1 MMKLGSLVLTVFLFA
16 ALRLAAFA
24 QEGVS
29 INIAPPTLPTLE
41 QPPCPADGYI
51 WTPGYWAYGAGGYY
65 WVPGAWVWPPQIGL
79 LWTPP
84 WWGFNNGAY
93 VFHAGYWG
101 PSVGYYGGINYGHG
115 YFGHDYWGGRWE
127 GNVFRYNTAVT
138 RVDTNVVQKTFVDES
153 VLKKEPKT
161 SRAGFNGPNGVKAE
175 PNAEEKE
182 AEEHRKT
189 PPSYE
194 QVAQQEA
201 ASKNRNLHASVNNG
215 TPNAEA
221 IRLFNEREETPE
233 AVQGT
238 STAGGA
244 GKPENQP
251 GNVSDNRPQGA
262 AIAENQENKPAADN
276 QRNKQNIEAEQAKA
290 AGQGTPAREA
300 DRTTKS
306 SRRPEKAGGNR
317 GRTTRQQQRKKK
329 STKPKPSPR
338 PR

>member
-1 MMKLGSLVLTVFLFA
+1 MKLGSLIFTVFLFA
-16 ALRLAAFA
+16 ALRLASA
-24 QEGVS
+24 QEGISTNV
-29 INIAPPTLPTLE
+29 APPDLPTLE

-51 WTPGYWAYGAGGYY
+51 WTPGYWAYDAGGYY
-65 WVPGAWVWPPQIGL
+65 WVPGVWLPPPQIGL

-93 VFHAGYWG
+93 VFHEGYWG

-153 VLKKEPKT
+153 VLKNEPKT
-161 SRAGFNGPNGVKAE
+161 SGAGFNGPGGVKAE

-189 PPSYE
+189 PPTSE

-201 ASKNRNLHASVNNG
+201 ASKDRNLHASVNNG
-215 TPNAEA
+215 RPNAEA
-221 IRLFNEREETPE
+221 IRSFNERKENPE
-233 AVQGT
+233 PAQENN
-238 STAGGA
+238 TAAGA
-244 GKPENQP
+244 GNKPQ
-251 GNVSDNRPQGA
+251 
-262 AIAENQENKPAADN
+262 NKPAADS
-276 QRNKQNIEAEQAKA
+276 QGPEQNSDAERANA
-290 AGQGTPAREA
+290 GGQGASGHGS

-306 SRRPEKAGGNR
+306 SGHPEKSGGNR
-317 GRTTRQQQRKKK
+317 GGSTRQQHKEK
-329 STKPKPSPR
+329 SAKPKSPSR
-338 PR
+338 GR